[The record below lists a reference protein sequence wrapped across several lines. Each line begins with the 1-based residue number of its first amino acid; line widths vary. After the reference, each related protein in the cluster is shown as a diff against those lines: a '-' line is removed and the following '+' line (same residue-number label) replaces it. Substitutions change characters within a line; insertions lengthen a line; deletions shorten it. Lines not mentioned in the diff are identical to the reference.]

1 MSKTDYAKD
10 LIQRGFKVFPVAAN
24 AKVPP
29 VFKGW
34 QDKSEEC
41 AAFVNSWWAVDDF
54 NIGIHCKDLIVLDI
68 DVKNDG
74 PNSLT
79 ELEEEY
85 GLPNTLEFRTATG
98 GRHII
103 YSHPGGVKNS
113 VGEIGSGID
122 VRSNKGYVVA
132 PGSKVPGGSY
142 SILNDEPIAE
152 APDWLVSLCKPVRE
166 VEKLPDYGSY
176 TNQSIATTRAVEYL
190 RQAPVAIE
198 GEGGDAKTFATIC
211 RVRDLGVDVDNALD
225 VLSYWN
231 DRCEPP
237 WGINELRDKI
247 INAYKYAQ
255 NSAGS
260 DSVEAMFDIV
270 QENEASINN
279 EQPELLNDDEIYT
292 PDDVELTSV
301 LNTKYIVKGWLDRD
315 SQALLFGHWGAGK
328 TFISLHM
335 AAHIVSG
342 DDWFGSRVNNGG
354 VLYYGYEGAT
364 AMRRR
369 VYALRKEYPDWDFE
383 QFKIKPMRWPLV
395 KRNSEGARTI
405 GQKHFERALKIFK
418 QDTGEYPSLIVIDP
432 LRNALGGSDSDP
444 ELTSPYLAYL
454 QEITKKYGCATMTI
468 HHPGHGD
475 AERGRGDSGI
485 EGHMDTVI
493 KVDGVR
499 GLIET
504 RKQRDDPASNLFYR
518 LKVVEIGQDEDG
530 DTRTT
535 CVVEPV
541 AMNELDP
548 GLTNEQQSI
557 YDKLKEI
564 AGPKG
569 LITKSQFSRAAQG
582 IKTAV
587 KTEIFDILIQKRYL
601 IADGK
606 QWRVGAGAA
615 EMFS

>member
-1 MSKTDYAKD
+1 MTKTDYAKD
-10 LIQRGFKVFPVAAN
+10 LIQRGFKVFPVAVG

-34 QDKSEEC
+34 QEKSEDC
-41 AAFVNSWWAVDDF
+41 AKFVNSWWSVDDF

-74 PNSLT
+74 INSLA
-79 ELEEEY
+79 ELEDEY

-103 YSHPGGVKNS
+103 YSHPDGVKNS
-113 VGEIGSGID
+113 VGEIGAGID
-122 VRSNKGYVVA
+122 IRSNKGYIVA
-132 PGSKVPGGSY
+132 PGSTVPAGSY
-142 SILNDEPIAE
+142 SVYNESPIVP
-152 APDWLVSLCKPVRE
+152 APQWLIELCNTKTAKIQ
-166 VEKLPDYGSY
+166 KLPDDGSISDQ
-176 TNQSIATTRAVEYL
+176 NIAIKRAVEYL
-190 RQAPVAIE
+190 QKADVAIE
-198 GEGGDAKTFATIC
+198 GQGGDAKTFAVIC
-211 RVRDLGVDVDNALD
+211 RVRDLGVTSDNALEAMQD
-225 VLSYWN
+225 WN

-237 WGINELRDKI
+237 WNPEELQAKI
-247 INAYKYAQ
+247 DNAYKYAQ

-260 DSVEAMFDIV
+260 SSVEAMFDIV
-270 QENEASINN
+270 QEKEASINN
-279 EQPELLNDDEIYT
+279 EQEELVDEEIYT
-292 PDDVELTSV
+292 PDDVELQTV
-301 LNTKYIVKGWLDRD
+301 LNTRYIIKGWLDSD
-315 SQALLFGHWGAGK
+315 SQSLLFGHWGAGK

-335 AAHIVSG
+335 AAHIAAG
-342 DDWFGSRVNNGG
+342 EEWFGNRVNGGG
-354 VLYYGYEGAT
+354 VLYLGYEGAT

-369 VYALRKEYPDWDFE
+369 VYALRNEYPDWDLDN
-383 QFKIKPMRWPLV
+383 FKIKPMRWPLA
-395 KRNSEGARTI
+395 KRNSDGARLV

-418 QDTGEYPSLIVIDP
+418 QDTGDYPELVIIDP

-444 ELTSPYLAYL
+444 ELTAPYLAYL

-475 AERGRGDSGI
+475 TDRGRGDSGI

-504 RKQRDDPASNLFYR
+504 RKQRDDPGGNLFYKLR
-518 LKVVEIGQDEDG
+518 VVEIGQDADG
-530 DTRTT
+530 DMRTS

-541 AMNELDP
+541 DMNELDP
-548 GLTNEQQSI
+548 GLTNEQQLI

-564 AGPKG
+564 AGAKE
-569 LITKSQFSRAAQG
+569 LITKSQFRRAAQG
-582 IKTAV
+582 HKSVIQ
-587 KTEIFDILIQKRYL
+587 TEIFDVLVQKHYL
-601 IADGK
+601 VAEGK
-606 QWRVGAGAA
+606 QWRVGQGAA